1 MASLLDAREGHFGRD
16 DRSTGK
22 PFVMGSGTVDQI
34 PHVIFVDPLSR
45 ELIDENLSIEERHC
59 TAARF

>member
-1 MASLLDAREGHFGRD
+1 
-16 DRSTGK
+16 
-22 PFVMGSGTVDQI
+22 MGSGTVDQI